1 MRGSNDPLFLYI
13 QEKTMEITIYT
24 SNGCQW
30 CDRMKEL
37 MERANQEYD
46 EYVWQELD
54 GDTQVEIAKQ
64 YPQMRS
70 FPVAIIDGEYSGGLI
85 EVANRFLYDVL
96 VSSSS

>member
-1 MRGSNDPLFLYI
+1 
-13 QEKTMEITIYT
+13 MEITIYT

-64 YPQMRS
+64 YPDEV
-70 FPVAIIDGEYSGGLI
+70 FPSG
-85 EVANRFLYDVL
+85 NH
-96 VSSSS
+96 